1 MFLRE
6 DSMGNEKSRF
16 LKRDDGTIYD
26 SVTSVTWMA
35 NDSFLDLERDVS
47 YSEAEDY
54 VKETNKKKAW
64 GYSDWRIP
72 SIQEASSIF
81 NKEKLNKDSKGG
93 DIFLDSVFPPGAAN
107 CTWTS
112 STLGKEAQIMFY
124 ANGCPYW
131 YEKNDKTISHAVR
144 LIRRDN

>member
-1 MFLRE
+1 
-6 DSMGNEKSRF
+6 MGNEKSRF

-35 NDSFLDLERDVS
+35 NDSFLDLARDVS
-47 YSEAEDY
+47 YSEAEAY
-54 VKETNKKKAW
+54 VKETNKKKAG

-107 CTWTS
+107 CTWIS
-112 STLGKEAQIMFY
+112 STRGKEAQIMFY

>member
-1 MFLRE
+1 M
-6 DSMGNEKSRF
+6 DNEKSRF
-16 LKRDDGTIYD
+16 LKRDDGTVYD

-35 NDSFLDLERDVS
+35 NDSFLDLEKDVS

-54 VKETNKKKAW
+54 VKETNKKKAG

-112 STLGKEAQIMFY
+112 STRGKEAQIMFY

-144 LIRRDN
+144 VIRRDS